1 MNTNRSIESSR
12 RFFSTLLNLYPRD
25 HRSEY
30 ADSMRQVFTD
40 QCRDAQK
47 EKGIFGIILLWL
59 RILPD
64 LGYTAIVEH
73 LTSPRAAWGLM
84 EPVPNAPLPWKGVFL
99 ILLPGLVYLVSQ
111 IAQLTGEP
119 WYLTVYYRAAF
130 YLILPVLVVWAITR
144 RFPIWG
150 LIPVGLLFRLVKE
163 MGYQFIILHPGAFSS
178 NPILNLILNA
188 ARLIENNLWIQSA
201 IFAILIIF
209 LAFRYA
215 RYNRL
220 SRGFWFWTGAF
231 LFIVVLRIVID
242 VTWYIPSMDQLPA
255 ETRQQI
261 LQDFFQWN
269 IASLLYNASALL
281 LLVFIG
287 TLFIPRHGFFSIFIL
302 VGYVLPVIV
311 VGTPWTEGEN
321 PAMFLFLSIGVLAYR
336 SLLSLVAPIWMSRNP
351 TRDGKKKVIMFS
363 IATALVVHAVLQ
375 FYPVFFNLAER
386 VAYSY
391 WIQNVVMEELIL
403 VIAFLLAMSLYQ
415 DSRLTDGDM
424 ESENPDIHGL
434 VVSQKIE

>member
-1 MNTNRSIESSR
+1 MNNNRSFESSR
-12 RFFSTLLNLYPRD
+12 RFFSTLLNLYPRE

-30 ADSMRQVFTD
+30 AESMRQVFTD
-40 QCRDAQK
+40 QCRDAYK
-47 EKGIFGIILLWL
+47 DKGMFGIILLWL

-99 ILLPGLVYLVSQ
+99 ILLPGMVYLVSQ

-119 WYLTVYYRAAF
+119 WYMTVYYRAAF
-130 YLILPVLVVWAITR
+130 FLILPVLVVWGITR

-163 MGYQFIILHPGAFSS
+163 MGYQFIVLHPGTFSS
-178 NPILNLILNA
+178 NPILNIILDA
-188 ARLIENNLWIQSA
+188 ARLVESNLWIQSA
-201 IFAILIIF
+201 IFAILLIF

-215 RYNRL
+215 RYNKL

-231 LFIVVLRIVID
+231 LLVVVLRITFEI
-242 VTWYIPSMDQLPA
+242 TALIPSLDQIPV
-255 ETRQQI
+255 EEQQQI

-269 IASLLYNASALL
+269 IAALLYNACALL

-287 TLFIPRHGFFSIFIL
+287 TLFIPRHGFFSIFVLI
-302 VGYVLPVIV
+302 GYVLPVII
-311 VGTPWTEGEN
+311 VGTPWIEGDN
-321 PAMFLFLSIGVLAYR
+321 PAMFLFLSIGVLVYR
-336 SLLSLVAPIWMSRNP
+336 SLLSLVAPIWMSRTP
-351 TRDGKKKVIMFS
+351 TRDGKKKVIILS
-363 IATALVVHAVLQ
+363 IAIALVVHAVMQ

-386 VAYSY
+386 VAYLT
-391 WIQNVVMEELIL
+391 WIRYVVMEELIL
-403 VIAFLLAMSLYQ
+403 VFAFLLAMSLYQ
-415 DSRLTDGDM
+415 DSRLPEGEM